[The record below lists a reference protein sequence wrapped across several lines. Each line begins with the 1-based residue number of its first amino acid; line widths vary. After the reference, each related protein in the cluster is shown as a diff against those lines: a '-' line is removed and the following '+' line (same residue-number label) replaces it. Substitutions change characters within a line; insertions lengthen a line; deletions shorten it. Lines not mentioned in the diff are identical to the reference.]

1 MNVAATP
8 LSSPIPLSQFEASAQ
23 GGARSLFFPP
33 EAYTSEVFYRFERS
47 AVWMKEWIAV
57 GRVEEIPAD
66 GDYFSITIAGEP
78 IVVVRSGREI
88 LALSAVCRHRGMLL
102 VQGSGNCKGR
112 FVCPYHRWTY
122 DRRGKLIGAP
132 DMQGVETFNKE
143 QLSLPSLQVS
153 IWCGI
158 IFVNFDDKAAPLS
171 SRLAPLDP
179 YVANWHI
186 EDLKSEG
193 TIDAAYRTNF
203 DYAWNWKIY
212 AEGQSECYHCDKLH
226 SDTPTMAALDFK
238 SLKADM
244 MDPMRG
250 VFTFSMRAKFIDS
263 TLNHVGRA
271 IFPAIPTL
279 TEQDRWTSR
288 SVVIAPNVFMQ
299 LMPDSVILLCW
310 LATGAQ
316 TMQVKRHR
324 LYPSGTLA
332 RPDFLERH
340 AEERAAARVFVEQDD
355 VAFHGV
361 QVGLNSVFAPRGPI
375 SSREPVLAGLN
386 QWLLARYRSA
396 ASA

>member
-1 MNVAATP
+1 MNAAATS
-8 LSSPIPLSQFEASAQ
+8 LSSPIPLSLFEASAQ
-23 GGARSLFFPP
+23 GGSRSLFFPP
-33 EAYTSEVFYRFERS
+33 EAYTSEAFYRFERA

-78 IVVVRSGREI
+78 IVVVRSGQDI
-88 LALSAVCRHRGMLL
+88 LAMSAVCRHRGMLL
-102 VQGSGNCKGR
+102 VSGSGNCHGR

-132 DMQGVETFNKE
+132 EMHGVETFKKE
-143 QLSLPSLQVS
+143 QLSLPSLKVNL
-153 IWCGI
+153 WCGI
-158 IFVNFDDKAAPLS
+158 IFVNFDDQAAPLS
-171 SRLAPLDP
+171 SRLAALEP
-179 YVANWHI
+179 YVANWRL

-193 TIDAAYRTNF
+193 TVDAAYRTTF

-226 SDTPTMAALDFK
+226 GDTPTMAALDFK
-238 SLKADM
+238 SLKAELI
-244 MDPMRG
+244 DPKQG

-271 IFPAIPTL
+271 IFPAILTL
-279 TEQDRWTSR
+279 SEEDRWTSR
-288 SVVIAPNVFMQ
+288 SIVIAPNVFMQ
-299 LMPDSVILLCW
+299 LMPDSVIILCW
-310 LATGAQ
+310 VATGAQ

-324 LYPSGTLA
+324 LYPPATLA
-332 RPDFLERH
+332 RPDFLARH
-340 AEERAAARVFVEQDD
+340 AEERSAARLFVEQDD
-355 VAFHGV
+355 VAFQGV
-361 QVGLNSVFAPRGPI
+361 QIGLNSVFAPRGPI

-396 ASA
+396 APA

>member
-1 MNVAATP
+1 MNVATTP
-8 LSSPIPLSQFEASAQ
+8 LPSPIPLSQFEASAH
-23 GGARSLFFPP
+23 GAGQSLFFPA
-33 EAYTSEVFYRFERS
+33 EAYTSEAFYRFERS

-66 GDYFSITIAGEP
+66 GDYFSISIAGEP
-78 IVVVRSGREI
+78 IVMIRVGAEI
-88 LALSAVCRHRGMLL
+88 LAVSAVCRHRGMLL

-122 DRRGKLIGAP
+122 DRRGKLVGAP
-132 DMQGVETFNKE
+132 DMQGVKTFTKD

-158 IFVNFDDKAAPLS
+158 IFVNFDENAAPLT

-179 YVANWHI
+179 YVANWHL

-193 TIDAAYRTNF
+193 TVDAAYRTKF
-203 DYAWNWKIY
+203 DYSWNWKVY

-226 SDTPTMAALDFK
+226 GGTPTMAALDFG
-238 SLKADM
+238 SLNTEV
-244 MDPMRG
+244 MDAARG
-250 VFTFSMRAKFIDS
+250 VFAFSMRGKFIDN
-263 TLNHVGRA
+263 TLNHTGKA
-271 IFPAIPTL
+271 IFPAIPGL

-288 SVVIAPNVFMQ
+288 SIIIAPNVFMQ
-299 LMPDSVILLCW
+299 LMADSVILLCW
-310 LATGAQ
+310 IATGAQ

-324 LYPSGTLA
+324 LYPPATLS

-340 AEERAAARVFVEQDD
+340 AEERAAARFFVEQDD
-355 VAFHGV
+355 VAFQGV

-375 SSREPVLAGLN
+375 SGREPVIAGLN
-386 QWLLARYRSA
+386 QWLLARYQSA
-396 ASA
+396 ASG

>member
-1 MNVAATP
+1 MVP
-8 LSSPIPLSQFEASAQ
+8 SLSSPIPLSLFEASAQ
-23 GGARSLFFPP
+23 GETRSLFFPP
-33 EAYTSEVFYRFERS
+33 EAYTSEAFYRFERS
-47 AVWMKEWIAV
+47 AVWMREWIAV

-78 IVVVRSGREI
+78 IVVVRSGSEI
-88 LALSAVCRHRGMLL
+88 LAFSAVCRHRGMLL
-102 VQGSGNCKGR
+102 VEGSGNCKGR

-132 DMQGVETFNKE
+132 DMQGVETFKKE

-193 TIDAAYRTNF
+193 TIDAAYRTRF

-226 SDTPTMAALDFK
+226 ADTPTMAALDFK
-238 SLKADM
+238 SLKAELIDAV
-244 MDPMRG
+244 RG

-271 IFPAIPTL
+271 IFPAISSL
-279 TEQDRWTSR
+279 TEQDRWISR
-288 SVVIAPNVFMQ
+288 SVVIAPNIFMQ

-310 LATGAQ
+310 FATGAQ
-316 TMQVKRHR
+316 AMQVKRHR
-324 LYPSGTLA
+324 LYPTDTLA

-340 AEERAAARVFVEQDD
+340 AEERAAARLFVEQDD

-361 QVGLNSVFAPRGPI
+361 QVGLKLMTV
-375 SSREPVLAGLN
+375 
-386 QWLLARYRSA
+386 
-396 ASA
+396 

>member
-1 MNVAATP
+1 MNETATS

-33 EAYTSEVFYRFERS
+33 EAYTSEAFYRFERL

-78 IVVVRSGREI
+78 IVVVRSEREI
-88 LALSAVCRHRGMLL
+88 LAFSAVCRHRGMLL

-132 DMQGVETFNKE
+132 EMQGVETFKKE
-143 QLSLPSLQVS
+143 QLSLPSLRVD

-158 IFVNFDDKAAPLS
+158 VFVNFDDKAAPLS

-193 TIDAAYRTNF
+193 TIDASYRTTF

-238 SLKADM
+238 SLTAELIDST
-244 MDPMRG
+244 RG
-250 VFTFSMRAKFIDS
+250 VFTFLHAREVYRQHTESCWTGDISCDTDPHRTRPVDLPIGRDCAERIHAVDARQRHSPVLDRHRRA
-263 TLNHVGRA
+263 NHAGEAAPPVSVCHTGSAGFSRASRRGKSGRA
-271 IFPAIPTL
+271 LVRRAGRRCVPWRPGRPELRLCA
-279 TEQDRWTSR
+279 SR
-288 SVVIAPNVFMQ
+288 PYI
-299 LMPDSVILLCW
+299 
-310 LATGAQ
+310 
-316 TMQVKRHR
+316 
-324 LYPSGTLA
+324 
-332 RPDFLERH
+332 
-340 AEERAAARVFVEQDD
+340 
-355 VAFHGV
+355 
-361 QVGLNSVFAPRGPI
+361 
-375 SSREPVLAGLN
+375 
-386 QWLLARYRSA
+386 
-396 ASA
+396 